1 MVWNIA
7 GKIYRAAVTTVAL
20 FTASAAQLRSENIG
34 SPLPSTTSLIGLPFF
49 ASTMPT
55 DLGDATMGDVATDD
69 PEADSSAGSSLVDLQ
84 DVSHVIDVGR
94 REIILQPRGAR
105 AAKLGSRKR
114 CGGGDM
120 DIG

>member
-1 MVWNIA
+1 
-7 GKIYRAAVTTVAL
+7 
-20 FTASAAQLRSENIG
+20 
-34 SPLPSTTSLIGLPFF
+34 
-49 ASTMPT
+49 MPT

-105 AAKLGSRKR
+105 AAKLGSEKR